1 MKCQKGLEPVQALFH
16 YNIKMAGIYIHIPFC
31 TKKCHYCNFC
41 SVPFDTSLKEHYTEA
56 LLKEISYS
64 DYSQQ
69 IETVYFG
76 GGTPTVLDISDIERI
91 LSSLEKRFSFVSEPE
106 VSIEA
111 NPETVDRKKL
121 LQLKS
126 LGINRLSLGVQSL
139 NQNELILLGR
149 THDVK
154 KAKEALW
161 LVSDCYENFSVDL
174 IYGIPGQDTLSVE
187 TTLNTVLKVK
197 PPHISAY
204 ELTVEEGTHLHQQIK
219 NHILK
224 LPEEE
229 KVEEMYWCIVNVLR
243 SQGYEHYEISNYAT
257 PGGQCRHNLN
267 YWLRGEYIGFGA
279 SASSLISNRRTRNV
293 ADVHRYIKIIKT
305 EGKATAEKIELHE
318 KDIRE
323 EEIMLGLRTSRGID
337 ISRIPNNTLINNLQ
351 KQGLIKINN
360 DRIVLTDRG
369 MLLSNRIILELIKDN

>member
-1 MKCQKGLEPVQALFH
+1 MKDH
-16 YNIKMAGIYIHIPFC
+16 YI
-31 TKKCHYCNFC
+31 
-41 SVPFDTSLKEHYTEA
+41 EA
-56 LLKEISYS
+56 LLKEISHSNYT
-64 DYSQQ
+64 QQ

-76 GGTPTVLDISDIERI
+76 GGTPTVLDIPDIERI
-91 LSSLEKRFSFVSEPE
+91 LSSLERRFFFVSEPE

-149 THDVK
+149 VHDVK

-161 LVSDCYENFSVDL
+161 LVSDCYENFSVDI

-204 ELTVEEGTHLHQQIK
+204 ELTVEKDTYLHQQIK
-219 NHILK
+219 NHTLRV
-224 LPEEE
+224 PEEE
-229 KVEEMYWCIVNVLR
+229 KLEEMYWCVVNILR
-243 SQGYEHYEISNYAT
+243 VQGYEHYEISNYAV
-257 PGGQCRHNLN
+257 PGFQCRHNLN

-279 SASSLISNRRTRNV
+279 SASSLISNRRTRNI
-293 ADVHRYIKIIKT
+293 ADIHRYIETIKT
-305 EGKATAEKIELHE
+305 HGKATAEEIELNE

-337 ISRIPNNTLINNLQ
+337 ISRISNSALINNLQ
-351 KQGLIKINN
+351 KHGLIKTNN
-360 DRIVLTDRG
+360 NRIVLTDRG
-369 MLLSNRIILELIKDN
+369 MLLSNRIILELIKDNQ